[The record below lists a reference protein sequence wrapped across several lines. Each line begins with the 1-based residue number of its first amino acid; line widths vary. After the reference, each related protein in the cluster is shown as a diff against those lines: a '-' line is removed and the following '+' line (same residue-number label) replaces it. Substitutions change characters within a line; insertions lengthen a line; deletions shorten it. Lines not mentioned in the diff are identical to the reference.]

1 MDRHRLLGVA
11 LVVVS
16 ACAFGSGGLFAAP
29 VYAAGVGWIVLLSWR
44 FLVGGA
50 IAWAWLLLSR
60 ERRAALRAISR
71 RELTVTAA
79 LGLLYVGNSATY
91 FGALETVPVSLAAL
105 IIYIYPAVVAVL
117 SIRFARRLPGR
128 RPWIALGVALLGIVL
143 ALGGIPATEMPPVG
157 GLILIVA
164 SPLIYA
170 VWIILAARFSGERNA
185 SEASAAGEGSSAEA
199 GAAAAIAMPVMMI
212 STTVFFWTLAL
223 TTRQPVL
230 PAEIP
235 AAAWPG
241 LLGVAVVST
250 ALAILTFY
258 AGARRIGA
266 AQASLVSTIEPVW
279 TIALA
284 GILLGQT
291 LTPVQLVGG
300 VLVIAGVVIAQ
311 TAPPGEGP
319 QVLEARLADE

>member
-1 MDRHRLLGVA
+1 VDRQRIVGIA

-29 VYAAGVGWIVLLSWR
+29 VYAAGVGWIVLLAWR

-50 IAWAWLLLSR
+50 IAWAWLLLSPG
-60 ERRAALRAISR
+60 RRAALRAISR
-71 RELTVTAA
+71 RELLVTLA
-79 LGLLYVGNSATY
+79 LGVLYVGNSATY
-91 FGALETVPVSLAAL
+91 FWALETVPVSLAAL
-105 IIYIYPAVVAVL
+105 IIYIYPAIVAVL
-117 SIRFARRLPGR
+117 SIRFARSLPGR
-128 RPWIALGVALLGIVL
+128 RPWIALGIALFGTVL
-143 ALGGIPATEMPPVG
+143 ALGGIPAAEVPPVQ
-157 GLILIVA
+157 GLVLIVA

-170 VWIILAARFSGERNA
+170 VWIILAARFSGERSA
-185 SEASAAGEGSSAEA
+185 SEASVAGEATSAEA
-199 GAAAAIAMPVMMI
+199 GAAAAIAMPVMMLA
-212 STTVFFWTLAL
+212 TTAVYWTLAL

-230 PAEIP
+230 PADVP

-250 ALAILTFY
+250 AIAVLTFY

-300 VLVIAGVVIAQ
+300 VLVIVGVVIAQ
-311 TAPPGEGP
+311 TAPPGQGS
-319 QVLEARLADE
+319 QVLEVRLADE

>member
-1 MDRHRLLGVA
+1 MDRQRIVGIA

-29 VYAAGVGWIVLLSWR
+29 VYAAGVGWIVLLCWR
-44 FLVGGA
+44 FLVGGS
-50 IAWAWLLLSR
+50 IAWVWLLLSR

-71 RELTVTAA
+71 RELLVTLA

-91 FGALETVPVSLAAL
+91 FWALETVPVSLAAL

-128 RPWIALGVALLGIVL
+128 RPWVALGVALLGTVL
-143 ALGGIPATEMPPVG
+143 ALGGIPATEVPPLQ

-164 SPLIYA
+164 SPLVYA
-170 VWIILAARFSGERNA
+170 VWIILAARFSGERSA
-185 SEASAAGEGSSAEA
+185 SEASAAGVGVSEAA
-199 GAAAAIAMPVMMI
+199 GAAAAIAMPVMMVA
-212 STTVFFWTLAL
+212 TTAFYWALAL
-223 TTRQPVL
+223 GTRQPVL

-235 AAAWPG
+235 SAAWPG
-241 LLGVAVVST
+241 LLGIAVVST
-250 ALAILTFY
+250 AIAVLTFY
-258 AGARRIGA
+258 AGTRR
-266 AQASLVSTIEPVW
+266 
-279 TIALA
+279 IALA